1 MMKTRMK
8 KREKRESVIVVLEGV
23 KASSRDE
30 KGLAPLSWAMRNVV
44 HAGGDLLVLYILNP
58 TSTNGGFCCLRF
70 RQSFTS
76 EEGKDYLKFLH
87 EQIGQR
93 KETFRQH
100 LRPYYHTCK
109 ISGVSSVA

>member
-1 MMKTRMK
+1 MMKTRMR

-58 TSTNGGFCCLRF
+58 TITNRGFCCLGDGCCLP
-70 RQSFTS
+70 S